1 MTGIVATPEDFPF
14 AFQHALNGGDLER
27 IVALYDDAAVL
38 RVQSGEVRSGTTAVR
53 AEMRQLVAADAEIA
67 NTLRHSLR
75 HGDVALIVVD
85 YVLRLRAPD
94 GSPVV
99 LTGTAANVI
108 RNTPANGWRMIIAN
122 PQGLA

>member
-85 YVLRLRAPD
+85 YAPD

-99 LTGTAANVI
+99 LTGSAANVI